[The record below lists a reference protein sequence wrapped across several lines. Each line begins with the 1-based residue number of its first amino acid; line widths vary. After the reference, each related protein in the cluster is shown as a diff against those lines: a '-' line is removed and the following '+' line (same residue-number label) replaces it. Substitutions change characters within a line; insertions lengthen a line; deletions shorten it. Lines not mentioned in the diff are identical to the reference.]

1 MLENVTLGEQ
11 LRVRNRVHHEFVCG
25 ERGRD

>member
-1 MLENVTLGEQ
+1 MLENVTLGEEF
-11 LRVRNRVHHEFVCG
+11 RVRNRVHHEFVFG